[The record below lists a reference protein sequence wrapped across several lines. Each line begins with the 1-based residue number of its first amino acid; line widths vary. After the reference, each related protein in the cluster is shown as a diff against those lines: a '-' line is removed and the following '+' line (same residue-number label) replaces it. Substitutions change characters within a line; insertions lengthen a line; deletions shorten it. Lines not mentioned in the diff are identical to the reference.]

1 MSAFTIGKYKVF
13 KKRIGRGAFS
23 IVYKGIEID
32 TNKVYAIKEINLDS
46 LSKNKENIKR
56 ETKLMRKLKHRNIIT
71 LHDVILDKA
80 YHNIYL
86 ILDYYKKGDLMTYL
100 GNKPLK
106 EMYAKKYLRQIADGL
121 KYLLDN
127 NIMHRDIKPQNILI
141 TDTNDLVITDFGFAR
156 YIDTSNDIMIQ
167 TLCGTPMYMAPEI
180 MKHKKYDI
188 KSDLW
193 SVGII
198 LYQMLFGC
206 TPFKAKNFID
216 LIGKIENS
224 PIDIPE
230 EFKISGLCQDLL
242 KGLLRKNPKER
253 INWDEFFNHEWFSI
267 DEIMDA
273 ENKLLDISIHKE
285 SSLPKLN
292 DFQLSRKQFSQ
303 FKHKSIIEPNTD
315 KSIQDNKSNQNIKIN
330 TSDQSDK
337 SDQSDNIFNMQFS
350 EEIKHNKII
359 YEEDNDESDNEL
371 GELFNSLE
379 QSLNRSLTKPID
391 INYPKDYERKSNEKK
406 MFVSKGEYD
415 VIIADDY
422 YSMSDPTTTIKP
434 VSNSFKDILSSS
446 INFLK
451 LSYNY
456 ISSNTKSF

>member
-23 IVYKGIEID
+23 IVYKGVD
-32 TNKVYAIKEINLDS
+32 TNTNKVFAIKEINLDS

-56 ETKLMRKLKHRNIIT
+56 ETKLMRKLKHSNIIT

-86 ILDYYKKGDLMTYL
+86 ILDYYEKGDLMTYL
-100 GNKPLK
+100 SNKPLK

-224 PIDIPE
+224 EIKIPE
-230 EFKISGLCQDLL
+230 EFKISSLCQDLL
-242 KGLLRKNPKER
+242 KGLLKKNPKER
-253 INWDEFFNHEWFSI
+253 ITWDEFFDHEWFST

-273 ENKLLDISIHKE
+273 ENKLLSINVHKDAI
-285 SSLPKLN
+285 LPKLN
-292 DFQLSRKQFSQ
+292 DFQLSREQFSQ
-303 FKHKSIIEPNTD
+303 FKHKSIIEPNNS
-315 KSIQDNKSNQNIKIN
+315 KN
-330 TSDQSDK
+330 SDE
-337 SDQSDNIFNMQFS
+337 SDQSDNIFTMQFS
-350 EEIKHNKII
+350 EELKNEKNINPKNIDG
-359 YEEDNDESDNEL
+359 EGESDNEM

-379 QSLNRSLTKPID
+379 ESLNRSLTKPID
-391 INYPKDYERKSNEKK
+391 INYPEDHERKSNEKK

-415 VIIADDY
+415 MVVADDY

>member
-23 IVYKGIEID
+23 IVYKGID
-32 TNKVYAIKEINLDS
+32 TNTNKVFAIKEINLDS

-56 ETKLMRKLKHRNIIT
+56 ETKLMRNLKHSNIIT

-86 ILDYYKKGDLMTYL
+86 ILDYYEKGDLMSYL

-106 EMYAKKYLRQIADGL
+106 EMYAKKYLRQISDGL

-180 MKHKKYDI
+180 MKYKKYDI

-224 PIDIPE
+224 EIKIPD
-230 EFKISGLCQDLL
+230 EFKISCLCRDLL
-242 KGLLRKNPKER
+242 KGLLKKNPKER
-253 INWDEFFNHEWFSI
+253 ITWEEFFEHEWFTI
-267 DEIMDA
+267 DEITEA
-273 ENKLLDISIHKE
+273 ENKLLEISVHKNAI
-285 SSLPKLN
+285 LPKLN
-292 DFQLSRKQFSQ
+292 DFQLSREQFSQ
-303 FKHKSIIEPNTD
+303 FKHKSIIE
-315 KSIQDNKSNQNIKIN
+315 SNNSKN
-330 TSDQSDK
+330 SDE
-337 SDQSDNIFNMQFS
+337 SDQSDNIFTMQFS
-350 EEIKHNKII
+350 EEFKNVKSVDEKNINEKNDDS
-359 YEEDNDESDNEL
+359 DNDNDNDNEL

-379 QSLNRSLTKPID
+379 ESLNRSLTKPIE
-391 INYPKDYERKSNEKK
+391 INYPEDHERKSNEKK
-406 MFVSKGEYD
+406 MFISKGEYD
-415 VIIADDY
+415 MVVADDY

-456 ISSNTKSF
+456 ISSNNKSF